1 MMMKLDLP
9 FPPSILNPNSR
20 SHWRAFSK
28 AKKKYRQDCQWL
40 SQHLRPK
47 IGKVMVYLEIT
58 FHPPDK
64 RKRDKD
70 NMIAAFKAGQDGMA
84 DAWRV
89 DDNLFSASYH
99 IGEPVKHG
107 SVSIVIDQ

>member
-1 MMMKLDLP
+1 MMMKIDLP

-20 SHWRAFSK
+20 PHWRPKAK
-28 AKKKYRQDCQWL
+28 AKKKYRSDCHWL
-40 SQHLRPK
+40 SLQKRPEFMEGK
-47 IGKVMVYLEIT
+47 IYLEIT

-70 NMIAAFKAGQDGMA
+70 NIIAAFKAGQDGMA

-89 DDNLFSASYH
+89 DDNRFSASYH
-99 IGEPVKHG
+99 IGDIVKHG